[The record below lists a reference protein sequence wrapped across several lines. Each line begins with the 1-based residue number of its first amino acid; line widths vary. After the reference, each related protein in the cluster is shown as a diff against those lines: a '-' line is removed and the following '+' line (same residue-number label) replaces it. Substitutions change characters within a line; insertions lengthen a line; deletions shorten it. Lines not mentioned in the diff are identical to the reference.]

1 MVDIERSMAVDVGL
15 SLTET
20 TERLSPHLEGD
31 TAAHLASN
39 VSEQRLK
46 AE

>member
-1 MVDIERSMAVDVGL
+1 MVDIERSMAVDFGL
-15 SLTET
+15 RLTET
-20 TERLSPHLEGD
+20 TERLSHHLEGD
-31 TAAHLASN
+31 TTAHLASN